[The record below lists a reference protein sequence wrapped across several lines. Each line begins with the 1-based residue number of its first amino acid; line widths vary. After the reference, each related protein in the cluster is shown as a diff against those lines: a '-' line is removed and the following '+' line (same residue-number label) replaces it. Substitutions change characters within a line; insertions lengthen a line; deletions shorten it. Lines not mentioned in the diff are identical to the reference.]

1 MKKSKRTADTAEQ
14 QLGWYMR
21 NCVLSPVAGRLE
33 SVLLERL
40 KYLKGIYDE
49 EDDYP
54 DLPKAKA
61 HSIRLR
67 KLRHALKGYS
77 TPGGSKESFEQNAL
91 FARDEFGL
99 DTIDT
104 EILLLLLRYQRN
116 SYVESFL
123 DDVCNRLNSLSRALA
138 ALIGVDTREAH
149 RRILPDGVLHSGGI
163 LSINDEAK
171 GASGPGG
178 YLQIAPP
185 LRTIMFRPY
194 NSREEWAAAMFGQP
208 LAPSLAWEDFEHL
221 GCARDLA
228 ARVLAGVGKSRAKG
242 INLLLHGPVGTGKT
256 EFCKTLAAK
265 TGMAIWSIG
274 EIDDNGGEPLRYE
287 RLASLRLA
295 QRLLASRANSMVLFD
310 EAEDLLEQ
318 PGGSF
323 QMPMMERPGSKVHI
337 NRVLE
342 QNPVPVIWTCNNV
355 EFIDPAILRRMT
367 LAIEIKTP
375 NQPVRARIWRR
386 VLTDKKLDLDEA
398 AVRRLSGRYEAPPAI
413 VANAARAA
421 VFAGGG
427 ESDVEE
433 AMGGVLQILGIG
445 PRIADADGRDF
456 DPHLV
461 NCQENV
467 SHLVERLA
475 RPAAT
480 RNWSLCLYGSSGT
493 GKSQFARYL
502 AERLGLEVMQQRA
515 SDLLSKYLGDS
526 EKRIAAAF
534 ATARAQ
540 RLMLVIDEADSLL
553 SDRRHA
559 MRSWEVT
566 QVNEMLTWME
576 SHPVPFICTT
586 NLVEQL
592 DPASLRR
599 FTFKLRFDPLSPT
612 QAARA
617 FEHFF
622 GSSAPILLPEG
633 LTPGDFATV
642 RRKCELF
649 GTADARLLVNWLE
662 QEVEAKGS
670 RSQAIGFVASQR

>member
-1 MKKSKRTADTAEQ
+1 MKKTVDTAEQ

-21 NCVLSPVAGRLE
+21 NCALSLVAGRLE
-33 SVLLERL
+33 RVLLEKL
-40 KYLKGIYDE
+40 KSLKGIGDE
-49 EDDYP
+49 EGDEP
-54 DLPKAKA
+54 DLPKTKRQG
-61 HSIRLR
+61 SQLQKIRR
-67 KLRHALKGYS
+67 ELKSYS
-77 TPGGSKESFEQNAL
+77 TPGHSRESFEQNVL

-99 DTIDT
+99 DTVET
-104 EILLLLLRYQRN
+104 EILRLLLRYERN
-116 SYVESFL
+116 SYLESFTE
-123 DDVCNRLNSLSRALA
+123 DVCRSLDSVSRALA
-138 ALIGVDTREAH
+138 ALIGVETREAH
-149 RRILPDGVLHSGGI
+149 RRILPESALHSSGI
-163 LSINDEAK
+163 LAFNEEAK
-171 GASGPGG
+171 TATGPEGF
-178 YLQIAPP
+178 LQITRQ
-185 LRTIMFRPY
+185 LRKIMFRPY
-194 NSREEWAAAMFGQP
+194 SSRQEWAAAIYGLP
-208 LAPSLAWEDFEHL
+208 LAPSLAWEDFAHL
-221 GCARDLA
+221 GSARDLV
-228 ARVLAGVGKSRAKG
+228 ARALAGARKNGAKG

-274 EIDDNGGEPLRYE
+274 EADDQGGEPLRFE

-295 QRLLASRANSMVLFD
+295 QRLLASRENSIILFD
-310 EAEDLLEQ
+310 EAEDLLEA
-318 PGGSF
+318 PTGLF
-323 QMPMMERPGSKVHI
+323 EWRMPARSGSKVYV
-337 NRVLE
+337 NRLLE
-342 QNPVPVIWTCNNV
+342 NNPVPVIWACNDV

-375 NQPVRARIWRR
+375 NQPARERIWRR
-386 VLTDKKLDLDEA
+386 VLTDKKLELEKG

-421 VFAGGG
+421 AFAGGG

-445 PRIADADGRDF
+445 PRVADADGRDF

-461 NCQENV
+461 NCRENV
-467 SHLVERLA
+467 LHLVERLTQ
-475 RPAAT
+475 PVAA
-480 RNWSLCLYGSSGT
+480 RNWSLCLYGPSGT

-502 AERLGLEVMQQRA
+502 ADRLGLEVMQQRA
-515 SDLLSKYLGDS
+515 SDLLSKYLGES

-534 ATARAQ
+534 ATARTQ
-540 RLMLVIDEADSLL
+540 RSMLVIDEADSLL

-576 SHPVPFICTT
+576 SHPLPFICTT

-599 FTFKLRFDPLSPT
+599 FTFKLRFDPLSPAQT
-612 QAARA
+612 ARA

-642 RRKCELF
+642 RRKRELF
-649 GTADARLLVNWLE
+649 GTADARLLINWLE